1 MRLVHSIRICLML
14 ASAFAL
20 TKSSGAQLVNYPS
33 GSSIAQEV
41 QPRALPHPPQ
51 IPLRAHFAQRG
62 AKATKAAK
70 AAMPLSGTPQTSGL
84 NFAPAVDY
92 GSGGYQAFSVA
103 VADLNGDGKPDLV
116 VTNLCSNCT
125 NGTGHHPC

>member
-1 MRLVHSIRICLML
+1 MRPVHSLLICLML

-20 TKSSGAQLVNYPS
+20 TQSSRAPLVNYPS

-41 QPRALPHPPQ
+41 QPRALPSPPQ
-51 IPLRAHFAQRG
+51 IPLRAHFARRG
-62 AKATKAAK
+62 AKATK